1 MSAKRNLLYSTN
13 TLALAIVLFFIL
25 VIINGLSKKAFKR
38 LDLTESKRYTI
49 SKSTK
54 KLLGQLDDI
63 VRVEAYF
70 SEAPDQVKLIKDE
83 VKDMLDEYDAFASG
97 NLQIEFINPT
107 EDDDLKQKL
116 RMKGIP
122 EIQVQ
127 VREKDKIEVRN
138 AYMGLAVVYGDKQEV
153 IPVIQKTTTLEYDL
167 TSAILKTTRKEA
179 KTVGFLEGHDEVDIY
194 GQGFENLRREL
205 GKQYTLRKIDVSQ
218 GSSIEG
224 DVSTLIVAG
233 PQSPL
238 QANEKYEIDQFLMNG
253 GKIVFLVD
261 AVKMAPGS
269 IQASPLSTGLTDLL
283 SHYGIQLG
291 NNLVQDISHDNLTY
305 SQGGFM
311 TITRPYPFFIKV
323 LKSYQ
328 YSTGSTSEGF
338 PADSVATSGLDSLVL
353 PWSTSLSVVAK
364 EGISTT
370 IMAKTSNQA
379 WTAQAPY
386 NLDPTRMFT
395 PPSSVKNSYP
405 VAVLLAGEFTSFYAG
420 KEIPSAS
427 NGDGDGDGDGEE
439 DTENKNKDR
448 KTVEKSPPTQIV
460 VVGTSQFLRQPRVDG
475 LTFFQNSIDYITL
488 GSSLIGIRSKQIS
501 DRSFKTD
508 PSTFARLTIKVLCIG
523 AIPLL
528 VALFGLFRFFSRM
541 RAKRMVETYGR
552 V

>member
-13 TLALAIVLFFIL
+13 TLALAIVLFVIL

-205 GKQYTLRKIDVSQ
+205 GKQYTLRKIDVNQ
-218 GSSIEG
+218 GSPIEG

-427 NGDGDGDGDGEE
+427 NGDGEE

>member
-13 TLALAIVLFFIL
+13 TLALAIVLFVIL

-138 AYMGLAVVYGDKQEV
+138 AYMGLAIVYGDKQEV

-205 GKQYTLRKIDVSQ
+205 GKQYTLRKIDVNQ
-218 GSSIEG
+218 GSPIEG

-427 NGDGDGDGDGEE
+427 NGDGEE

-448 KTVEKSPPTQIV
+448 KTVEKSSPTQIV

>member
-13 TLALAIVLFFIL
+13 TLALAIVLFVIL

-218 GSSIEG
+218 GSPIEG

-427 NGDGDGDGDGEE
+427 NGDGEE

>member
-13 TLALAIVLFFIL
+13 TLALAIVLFVIL

-138 AYMGLAVVYGDKQEV
+138 AYMGLAIVYGDKQEV

-205 GKQYTLRKIDVSQ
+205 GKQYTLRKIDVNQ
-218 GSSIEG
+218 GSPIEG

-353 PWSTSLSVVAK
+353 PWSASLSVVAK

-427 NGDGDGDGDGEE
+427 NGDG

>member
-1 MSAKRNLLYSTN
+1 MSSKRNLLYSTN
-13 TLALAIVLFFIL
+13 TLALAVVLFVIL

-63 VRVEAYF
+63 IRIEAYF

-83 VKDMLDEYDAFASG
+83 VKDMLDEYDAYASG
-97 NLQIEFINPT
+97 NLEIEFINPT

-179 KTVGFLEGHDEVDIY
+179 KTVGFLEGHEEVDIY

-205 GKQYTLRKIDVSQ
+205 GKQYTLRKIGV
-218 GSSIEG
+218 GEGTPIET
-224 DVSTLIVAG
+224 DVSTLVVAG

-261 AVKMAPGS
+261 AVKMTPGS
-269 IQASPLSTGLTDLL
+269 IQATPLSTGLTDLL
-283 SHYGIQLG
+283 SHYGVQLG

-311 TITRPYPFFIKV
+311 TITRPYPFFIKI

-353 PWSTSLSVVAK
+353 PWSCSLSLVAK
-364 EGISTT
+364 EGITTT
-370 IMAKTSNQA
+370 IMAKTSSQA

-405 VAVLLAGEFTSFYAG
+405 VAVLLAGEFTSFYKN
-420 KEIPSAS
+420 KEIPDVNTG
-427 NGDGDGDGDGEE
+427 NGESE
-439 DTENKNKDR
+439 IENKNKDR
-448 KTVEKSPPTQIV
+448 KTVEKSPLTQIV

-475 LTFFQNSIDYITL
+475 LTFLQNSIDYITL

-508 PSTFARLTIKVLCIG
+508 PSAFARLTIKVLCIG
-523 AIPLL
+523 GIPLL
-528 VALFGLFRFFSRM
+528 VALFGLFRFFSRI

>member
-13 TLALAIVLFFIL
+13 TLALAIVLFVIL
-25 VIINGLSKKAFKR
+25 FIINGLSKKAFKR

-138 AYMGLAVVYGDKQEV
+138 AYMGLAIVYGDKQEV

-218 GSSIEG
+218 GSPIEG

-427 NGDGDGDGDGEE
+427 NGDGDGD
-439 DTENKNKDR
+439 TENKNKDR

>member
-13 TLALAIVLFFIL
+13 TLALAIVLFVIL

-205 GKQYTLRKIDVSQ
+205 DKQYTLRKIDVSQ
-218 GSSIEG
+218 GSPIES

-364 EGISTT
+364 EGVSTT

-427 NGDGDGDGDGEE
+427 NEDGEE

-460 VVGTSQFLRQPRVDG
+460 VVGTSQFLRQPRIDG

-508 PSTFARLTIKVLCIG
+508 PSTFARLAIKVLCIG

>member
-138 AYMGLAVVYGDKQEV
+138 AYMGLAIVYGDKQEV

-427 NGDGDGDGDGEE
+427 NGDGEE

>member
-13 TLALAIVLFFIL
+13 TLALAIVLFVIL

-138 AYMGLAVVYGDKQEV
+138 AYMGLVVVYGDKQEV

-194 GQGFENLRREL
+194 GQGFENLRKEL

-218 GSSIEG
+218 GSPIEG

-364 EGISTT
+364 EGVSTT

-427 NGDGDGDGDGEE
+427 NGDGEE

-508 PSTFARLTIKVLCIG
+508 PSTFARLAIKVLCIG

>member
-427 NGDGDGDGDGEE
+427 NGDGEE

-508 PSTFARLTIKVLCIG
+508 PSTFARLAIKVLCIG
-523 AIPLL
+523 AIPIL

>member
-13 TLALAIVLFFIL
+13 TLALAIVLFVIL

-70 SEAPDQVKLIKDE
+70 SEAPDQVKLVKDE

-167 TSAILKTTRKEA
+167 TSAILKTTRKET

-194 GQGFENLRREL
+194 GQGFENLRKEL

-218 GSSIEG
+218 GSPIES

-364 EGISTT
+364 EGVSTT

-427 NGDGDGDGDGEE
+427 NADGEE

-508 PSTFARLTIKVLCIG
+508 PSTFARLAIKVLCIG

>member
-13 TLALAIVLFFIL
+13 TLALAIVLFVIL

-167 TSAILKTTRKEA
+167 TSAILKTTRKET

-194 GQGFENLRREL
+194 GQGFENLRKEL

-218 GSSIEG
+218 GSPIEG

-364 EGISTT
+364 EGVSTT

-427 NGDGDGDGDGEE
+427 NADGEE

-475 LTFFQNSIDYITL
+475 MTFFQNSIDYITL

-508 PSTFARLTIKVLCIG
+508 PSTFARLAIKVLCIG

>member
-13 TLALAIVLFFIL
+13 TLALAIVLFVIL

-138 AYMGLAVVYGDKQEV
+138 AYMGLAIVYGDKQEV

-218 GSSIEG
+218 GSPIEG

-427 NGDGDGDGDGEE
+427 NGDGEE

-523 AIPLL
+523 TIPLL

>member
-427 NGDGDGDGDGEE
+427 NGDGDGEE

-460 VVGTSQFLRQPRVDG
+460 VVGTSQFLRQSRVDG

>member
-13 TLALAIVLFFIL
+13 TLALAIVLFVIL

-138 AYMGLAVVYGDKQEV
+138 AYMGLAIVYGDKQEV

-194 GQGFENLRREL
+194 GQGFENLRKEL

-218 GSSIEG
+218 GSPIEG

-427 NGDGDGDGDGEE
+427 NGDGD
-439 DTENKNKDR
+439 TENKNKDR

-523 AIPLL
+523 TIPLL

>member
-13 TLALAIVLFFIL
+13 TLALAIVLFVIL

-138 AYMGLAVVYGDKQEV
+138 AYMGLAIVYGDKQEV

-205 GKQYTLRKIDVSQ
+205 GKQYTLRKIDVNQ
-218 GSSIEG
+218 GSPIEG

-353 PWSTSLSVVAK
+353 PWSASLSVVAK

-427 NGDGDGDGDGEE
+427 NGDGEE

>member
-13 TLALAIVLFFIL
+13 TLALAIVLFVIL
-25 VIINGLSKKAFKR
+25 FIINGLSKKAFKR

-138 AYMGLAVVYGDKQEV
+138 AYMGLAIVYGDKQEV

-205 GKQYTLRKIDVSQ
+205 GKQYTLRKIDVNQ
-218 GSSIEG
+218 GSPIEG

-427 NGDGDGDGDGEE
+427 NGDGEE

>member
-427 NGDGDGDGDGEE
+427 NGDGEE
-439 DTENKNKDR
+439 DTENNNKDR

>member
-54 KLLGQLDDI
+54 KLLGQLDDS

-427 NGDGDGDGDGEE
+427 NGDGEE

>member
-13 TLALAIVLFFIL
+13 TLALAIVLFVIL
-25 VIINGLSKKAFKR
+25 FIINGLSKKAFKR

-138 AYMGLAVVYGDKQEV
+138 AYMGLAIVYGDKQEV

-218 GSSIEG
+218 GSPIEG

-269 IQASPLSTGLTDLL
+269 IQASPLSTGLTDRL

-427 NGDGDGDGDGEE
+427 NGDGEE

-475 LTFFQNSIDYITL
+475 LTFFQNGIDYITL

>member
-13 TLALAIVLFFIL
+13 TLALAIVLFVIL

-138 AYMGLAVVYGDKQEV
+138 AYMGLAIVYGDKQEV

-205 GKQYTLRKIDVSQ
+205 GKQYSLRKIDVSQ
-218 GSSIEG
+218 GSPIEG

-353 PWSTSLSVVAK
+353 PWSASLSVVAK

-420 KEIPSAS
+420 KEIPNAS
-427 NGDGDGDGDGEE
+427 NGDGEE

>member
-427 NGDGDGDGDGEE
+427 NGDGDGNGEE

>member
-1 MSAKRNLLYSTN
+1 MSSKRNLLYSTN
-13 TLALAIVLFFIL
+13 TLALAVVLFVIL

-63 VRVEAYF
+63 IRIEAYF

-83 VKDMLDEYDAFASG
+83 VKDMLDEYDAYASG
-97 NLQIEFINPT
+97 NLEIEFINPT

-179 KTVGFLEGHDEVDIY
+179 KTVGFLEGHEEVDIY

-205 GKQYTLRKIDVSQ
+205 GKQYTLRKIGV
-218 GSSIEG
+218 GEGTPIET
-224 DVSTLIVAG
+224 DVSTLVVAG

-261 AVKMAPGS
+261 AVKMTPGS
-269 IQASPLSTGLTDLL
+269 IQATPLSTGLTDLL
-283 SHYGIQLG
+283 SHYGVQLG

-311 TITRPYPFFIKV
+311 TITRPYPFFIKI

-353 PWSTSLSVVAK
+353 PWSCSLSLVAK
-364 EGISTT
+364 EGITTT
-370 IMAKTSNQA
+370 IMAKTSSQA

-405 VAVLLAGEFTSFYAG
+405 VAVLLAGEFTSFYKN
-420 KEIPSAS
+420 KEIPDVNTG
-427 NGDGDGDGDGEE
+427 NGESE
-439 DTENKNKDR
+439 IENKNKDR
-448 KTVEKSPPTQIV
+448 KTVEKSPLTQIV

-475 LTFFQNSIDYITL
+475 LTFLQNSIDYITL

-508 PSTFARLTIKVLCIG
+508 PSAFARLTIKVLCVG
-523 AIPLL
+523 GIPLL
-528 VALFGLFRFFSRM
+528 VALFGLFRFFSRI

>member
-13 TLALAIVLFFIL
+13 TLALAIVLFVIL

-138 AYMGLAVVYGDKQEV
+138 AYMGLAIVYGDKQEV

-218 GSSIEG
+218 GSPIEG

-427 NGDGDGDGDGEE
+427 NGDGEE

-448 KTVEKSPPTQIV
+448 KTVEKSSPTQIV

>member
-13 TLALAIVLFFIL
+13 TLALAIVLFVIL

-138 AYMGLAVVYGDKQEV
+138 AYMGLAIVYGDKQEV

-218 GSSIEG
+218 GSPIES

-427 NGDGDGDGDGEE
+427 NGDGEE

>member
-13 TLALAIVLFFIL
+13 TLALAIVLFVIL

-138 AYMGLAVVYGDKQEV
+138 AYMGLAIVYGDKQEV

-218 GSSIEG
+218 GSPIEG

-427 NGDGDGDGDGEE
+427 NGDGD
-439 DTENKNKDR
+439 TENKNKDR
-448 KTVEKSPPTQIV
+448 KTVEKSSPTQIV

>member
-13 TLALAIVLFFIL
+13 TLALAIVLFVIL

-138 AYMGLAVVYGDKQEV
+138 AYMGLAIVYGDKQEV

-205 GKQYTLRKIDVSQ
+205 GKQYTLRKIDVSE
-218 GSSIEG
+218 GSPIEG
-224 DVSTLIVAG
+224 DVSTLIIAG

-427 NGDGDGDGDGEE
+427 NEDGEE

>member
-13 TLALAIVLFFIL
+13 TLALAIVLFVIL

-138 AYMGLAVVYGDKQEV
+138 AYMGLAIVYGDKQEV

-194 GQGFENLRREL
+194 GQGFENLRKEL

-218 GSSIEG
+218 GSPIEG

-427 NGDGDGDGDGEE
+427 NGDGEE

-448 KTVEKSPPTQIV
+448 KTVEKSSPTQIV

>member
-224 DVSTLIVAG
+224 DVSTLIIAG

-427 NGDGDGDGDGEE
+427 NGDGEE

>member
-328 YSTGSTSEGF
+328 YSTGSTTEGF

-353 PWSTSLSVVAK
+353 PWSTSLSVIAK

-427 NGDGDGDGDGEE
+427 SGDGEE

>member
-13 TLALAIVLFFIL
+13 TLALAIVLFVIL

-167 TSAILKTTRKEA
+167 TSAILKTTRKET

-205 GKQYTLRKIDVSQ
+205 DKQYTLRKIDVSQ
-218 GSSIEG
+218 GSPIEG

-364 EGISTT
+364 EGVSTT

-427 NGDGDGDGDGEE
+427 NGDGEE

-508 PSTFARLTIKVLCIG
+508 PSTFARLAIKVLCIG

>member
-427 NGDGDGDGDGEE
+427 NGDGDGDGEE

>member
-138 AYMGLAVVYGDKQEV
+138 AYMGLVVVYGDKQEV

-205 GKQYTLRKIDVSQ
+205 DKQYTLRKIDVSQ
-218 GSSIEG
+218 GSPIES

-364 EGISTT
+364 EGVSTT

-427 NGDGDGDGDGEE
+427 NEDGEE

-508 PSTFARLTIKVLCIG
+508 PSTFARLAIKVLCIG

>member
-427 NGDGDGDGDGEE
+427 NGDGDGEE

>member
-1 MSAKRNLLYSTN
+1 MSSKRNLLYSTN
-13 TLALAIVLFFIL
+13 TLALAVVLFVIL

-63 VRVEAYF
+63 IRIEAYF

-97 NLQIEFINPT
+97 NLEIEFINPT

-179 KTVGFLEGHDEVDIY
+179 KTVGLLEGHEEVDIY

-205 GKQYTLRKIDVSQ
+205 GKQYTLRKIGV
-218 GSSIEG
+218 GEGTPIEA

-261 AVKMAPGS
+261 AVKMTPGS
-269 IQASPLSTGLTDLL
+269 IQATPLSTGLTDLL
-283 SHYGIQLG
+283 SHYGVQLG

-311 TITRPYPFFIKV
+311 TITRPYPFFIKI

-353 PWSTSLSVVAK
+353 PWSSSLSLVTK
-364 EGISTT
+364 EGITTT
-370 IMAKTSNQA
+370 IMAKTSSQA

-405 VAVLLAGEFTSFYAG
+405 VAVLLAGEFTSFYKD
-420 KEIPSAS
+420 KEIPDVNTG
-427 NGDGDGDGDGEE
+427 NGESE
-439 DTENKNKDR
+439 IENKNKDR
-448 KTVEKSPPTQIV
+448 KTVEKSPLTQIV

-475 LTFFQNSIDYITL
+475 LTFLQNSIDYITL

-508 PSTFARLTIKVLCIG
+508 PSAFARLTIKVLCVG
-523 AIPLL
+523 GIPLL
-528 VALFGLFRFFSRM
+528 VALFGLFRFFSRI

>member
-253 GKIVFLVD
+253 GKIVFYFYRT
-261 AVKMAPGS
+261 
-269 IQASPLSTGLTDLL
+269 ILL
-283 SHYGIQLG
+283 EY
-291 NNLVQDISHDNLTY
+291 
-305 SQGGFM
+305 
-311 TITRPYPFFIKV
+311 
-323 LKSYQ
+323 
-328 YSTGSTSEGF
+328 
-338 PADSVATSGLDSLVL
+338 
-353 PWSTSLSVVAK
+353 
-364 EGISTT
+364 
-370 IMAKTSNQA
+370 
-379 WTAQAPY
+379 
-386 NLDPTRMFT
+386 
-395 PPSSVKNSYP
+395 
-405 VAVLLAGEFTSFYAG
+405 
-420 KEIPSAS
+420 
-427 NGDGDGDGDGEE
+427 
-439 DTENKNKDR
+439 
-448 KTVEKSPPTQIV
+448 
-460 VVGTSQFLRQPRVDG
+460 
-475 LTFFQNSIDYITL
+475 
-488 GSSLIGIRSKQIS
+488 
-501 DRSFKTD
+501 
-508 PSTFARLTIKVLCIG
+508 
-523 AIPLL
+523 
-528 VALFGLFRFFSRM
+528 
-541 RAKRMVETYGR
+541 
-552 V
+552 

>member
-1 MSAKRNLLYSTN
+1 MSAKRNLLYSSN

-427 NGDGDGDGDGEE
+427 NGDGEE

-528 VALFGLFRFFSRM
+528 VGLFGLFRFFSRM

>member
-13 TLALAIVLFFIL
+13 TLALAIVLFVIL

-427 NGDGDGDGDGEE
+427 NGDGEE

>member
-205 GKQYTLRKIDVSQ
+205 DKQYTLRKIDVSQ
-218 GSSIEG
+218 GSPIES

-427 NGDGDGDGDGEE
+427 NGDGEE

-508 PSTFARLTIKVLCIG
+508 PSTFARLAIKVLCIG
-523 AIPLL
+523 AIPIL